1 VTVTGG
7 LPTSG
12 VRIAI
17 ERPKTGEAPWTYAGE
32 AASAEGALPVTVV
45 VQAAGEVSVDGVTG
59 AVADK
64 VKAIVRTAWK
74 HAIADDPGAAPPW
87 RIVRWRGEK

>member
-7 LPTSG
+7 LPSSG
-12 VRIAI
+12 LRISI
-17 ERPKTGEAPWTYAGE
+17 ERPKAGDAPWRYVGE
-32 AASAEGALPVTVV
+32 AATAEGATPVTVV
-45 VQAAGEVSVDGVTG
+45 VQAAGEVAVEG
-59 AVADK
+59 AAGGVADK

-74 HAIADDPGAAPPW
+74 HATADDPDAAPPW

>member
-7 LPTSG
+7 LPSSG

-17 ERPKTGEAPWTYAGE
+17 ARPKAAVAPWRYVGE
-32 AASAEGALPVTVV
+32 AASAEGAQSVTVV
-45 VQAAGEVSVDGVTG
+45 VQAAGEVTVEGVAG
-59 AVADK
+59 GVADK

-74 HAIADDPGAAPPW
+74 HAAADEPGAAPPW

>member
-1 VTVTGG
+1 
-7 LPTSG
+7 
-12 VRIAI
+12 VRIAV
-17 ERPKTGEAPWTYAGE
+17 ERPKAGGAPWRYTGE
-32 AASAEGALPVTVV
+32 AASAEGAQAVTVV
-45 VQAAGEVSVDGVTG
+45 VQAAGEVSVEGVTG

-74 HAIADDPGAAPPW
+74 HATADDPEAAPPW